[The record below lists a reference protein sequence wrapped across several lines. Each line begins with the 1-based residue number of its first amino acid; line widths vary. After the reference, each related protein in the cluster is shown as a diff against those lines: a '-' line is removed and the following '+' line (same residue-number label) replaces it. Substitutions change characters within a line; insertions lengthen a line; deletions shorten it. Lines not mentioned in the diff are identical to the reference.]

1 MAACCLTRCALTDAE
16 HALTDAA
23 PHCCTRRICV
33 PDAEAKE
40 ISSTYTATTPTP
52 DSTQGLAGMLD
63 SIVSGPFPVPFPRRR
78 PLSAVPVAVPLAPPK
93 PKEKTDFIPKEI
105 PKVKNLRFRVEDGKA
120 QLLWDVETKDG

>member
-1 MAACCLTRCALTDAE
+1 MSAACCLARCALTDAA

-23 PHCCTRRICV
+23 PHCCARRICV

-63 SIVSGPFPVPFPRRR
+63 SIVSGPFPVPFPPRR
-78 PLSAVPVAVPLAPPK
+78 PLSAVPSVAVPLAP
-93 PKEKTDFIPKEI
+93 
-105 PKVKNLRFRVEDGKA
+105 LWRVRAGLLLTA
-120 QLLWDVETKDG
+120 QCMLHAMRCRVLCGARLSPRAR